1 MIEAKPIFVLLYSD
15 RWIDSVPYFQVL
27 CFAGFALCLQ
37 AITQQSIAA
46 IGKSGIMF
54 KWTFVNRSIGIGLI
68 VGGLFLFGII
78 GLLFGMV
85 LSSWLNYIVYACLVS
100 KYIGYNMKD
109 QVSSL
114 LPSTILTLIAGS
126 IMFIT
131 NALSPLSMYPTALVS
146 TFLFLAIYI
155 GISKIMKI
163 ELYIYC
169 SNIVKSVILKKYEG
183 NENSFNM
190 CLFQLYGAKPSTS

>member
-1 MIEAKPIFVLLYSD
+1 
-15 RWIDSVPYFQVL
+15 
-27 CFAGFALCLQ
+27 
-37 AITQQSIAA
+37 
-46 IGKSGIMF
+46 MF

-68 VGGLFLFGII
+68 VGGLYLFGII
-78 GLLFGMV
+78 GLLVGMV

-109 QVSSL
+109 QVSSM

-163 ELYIYC
+163 ESYIYC
-169 SNIVKSVILKKYEG
+169 PNIVKSVILKKIRR
-183 NENSFNM
+183 
-190 CLFQLYGAKPSTS
+190 K